1 MCLWKIDS
9 HYHREKDISCNN
21 KLHRKCVIVDSN
33 GEGCLPN
40 TIRGLSSAPETENW
54 IGCSSGM
61 EDSE

>member
-33 GEGCLPN
+33 GEGCCTQHDKRPV
-40 TIRGLSSAPETENW
+40 ICP
-54 IGCSSGM
+54 
-61 EDSE
+61 